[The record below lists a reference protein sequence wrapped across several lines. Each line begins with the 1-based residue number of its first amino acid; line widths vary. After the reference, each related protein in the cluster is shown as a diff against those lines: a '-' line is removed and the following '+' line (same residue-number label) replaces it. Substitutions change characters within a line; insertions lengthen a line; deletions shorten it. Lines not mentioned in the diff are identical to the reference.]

1 MYKYFAFDFFDT
13 VMCSGKH
20 QIESIR
26 QLEKLRKTK
35 KKELLQTGLTYFDVL
50 ENRKQK
56 QQNISKNKNTSKKV
70 FLVAPTWKDNN
81 IIEKYGVKPLKDLV
95 NLGYQVILRPH
106 PQMFI

>member
-35 KKELLQTGLTYFDVL
+35 KELLQTGLTYFDVL
-50 ENRKQK
+50 ENENK

-70 FLVAPTWKDNN
+70 FSCA
-81 IIEKYGVKPLKDLV
+81 
-95 NLGYQVILRPH
+95 NLER
-106 PQMFI
+106 